1 MTMTTR
7 KNPTTKA
14 LQSTLAKMKKNN
26 DAIRYEWEMACNT
39 NVNRGNV
46 YSQEYIH
53 ETYERGNYNGYNR
66 HNHGATKLV
75 HLENAETGKA
85 FEYIVIKRHMKHGYL
100 PERRNNKAT
109 GNQLIDEINCW
120 NEYAET
126 EKADLLCPIL
136 KYFTSKSDKVTSTS
150 EKMQY
155 NVVIIAQKAVYV
167 GDAKSACKKAWQLNL
182 DNDLFNLNNS
192 EYESIDERYKKL
204 QALSNENNWRDAMY
218 NPGNSGVIFDYS
230 KGCYKAVF
238 IDYAL

>member
-1 MTMTTR
+1 MAMTTR

-14 LQSTLAKMKKNN
+14 VQAVMAKEKKFDIN
-26 DAIRYEWEMACNT
+26 IKYEWEMACNT

-53 ETYERGNYNGYNR
+53 ETYERGNFDRYNSK
-66 HNHGATKLV
+66 NHGATKLV
-75 HLENAETGKA
+75 HLENAETGVEFK
-85 FEYIVIKRHMKHGYL
+85 YIVVKRHMKNGYL
-100 PERRNNKAT
+100 PERRNDKST

-120 NEYAET
+120 LEYAELP
-126 EKADLLCPIL
+126 ESDLLCPIL
-136 KYFTSKSDKVTSTS
+136 KYFTSKSDKVTAKS

-167 GDAKSACKKAWQLNL
+167 DDAKGACIEAYRLNKEAGL
-182 DNDLFNLNNS
+182 AVENP
-192 EYESIDERYKKL
+192 EERYEKLKKL
-204 QALSNENNWRDAMY
+204 SRKNNWRDAMY
-218 NPGNSGVIFDYS
+218 NTGNSGVIFDYS